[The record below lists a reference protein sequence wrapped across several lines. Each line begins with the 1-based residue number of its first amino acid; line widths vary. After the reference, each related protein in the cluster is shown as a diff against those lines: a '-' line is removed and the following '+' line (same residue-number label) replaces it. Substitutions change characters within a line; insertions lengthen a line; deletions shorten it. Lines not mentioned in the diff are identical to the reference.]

1 MLKQTT
7 LPIIL
12 LVFSILNGDIIYEN
26 GAISGFVLGE
36 SPNSSYDNWISHVT
50 EGIAEDGYNNY
61 GPDWLDVQTNG
72 FGSYDKLEENSPTL
86 DYWDTIFAA
95 FIDGDTTQVDSLLQD
110 SLQSFFY
117 ELVIFQD
124 TVYNKTFHIIREQ
137 LDTSYIDCLLYT
149 SPSPRD

>member
-36 SPNSSYDNWISHVT
+36 LPNSSYDNWISHVT

-72 FGSYDKLEENSPTL
+72 FGSYD
-86 DYWDTIFAA
+86 
-95 FIDGDTTQVDSLLQD
+95 G
-110 SLQSFFY
+110 
-117 ELVIFQD
+117 
-124 TVYNKTFHIIREQ
+124 
-137 LDTSYIDCLLYT
+137 
-149 SPSPRD
+149 